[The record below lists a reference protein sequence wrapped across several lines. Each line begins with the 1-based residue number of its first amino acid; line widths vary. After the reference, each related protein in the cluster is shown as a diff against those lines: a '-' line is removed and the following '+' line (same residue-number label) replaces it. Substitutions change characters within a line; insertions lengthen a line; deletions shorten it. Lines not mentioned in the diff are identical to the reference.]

1 MHNNT
6 IATALAAVLLAASA
20 GPAGAAPAK
29 APPTTPGAVTTF
41 AVDCRAGP
49 RVTAAERAAVGARAL
64 ENYNHIM
71 GGRAEEP
78 YALMSPSLRG
88 EIGLSNYQ
96 ETVDWAKE
104 TDKISDPRVT
114 AVWML
119 DVEGTPPE
127 QTTVCEDADGAPAA
141 YVELSRV
148 PAQAHVLIEAT
159 EADGNVWTFST
170 WLHREGDTWWI
181 YAFDPVNSATGRTDA
196 EGLWALARAQRAAGA
211 EDNARLLYRFAY
223 TLSHRGRTVTL
234 PIRADILR
242 EGEEAYPGM
251 LEAESVPV
259 HWNDGRVTYGAH
271 HNVATGDKDG
281 LYIMLYR
288 SASVWKGDR
297 AVDAENREM
306 LKSYMRNN
314 PKWSDA
320 FVGVFIHAGHPDGEA
335 WLTTSYVTGEGWSK
349 PAK

>member
-1 MHNNT
+1 MYQIT
-6 IATALAAVLLAASA
+6 VAAAVAAVLLAASSS
-20 GPAGAAPAK
+20 PARAAPAK
-29 APPTTPGAVTTF
+29 APPTPGAVTTF
-41 AVDCRAGP
+41 AVDCRSGA
-49 RVTAAERAAVGARAL
+49 RVTAAERAAVEARAL

-71 GGRAEEP
+71 SGRAAEA
-78 YALMSPSLRG
+78 YALMSPSLRD

-96 ETVDWAKE
+96 ETVDWAKG
-104 TDKISDPRVT
+104 TDKMSGPRVT

-127 QTTVCEDADGAPAA
+127 QTTVCDDADGVPTA
-141 YVELSRV
+141 YVEISRV

-170 WLHREGDTWWI
+170 WLHRERDTWWV
-181 YAFDPVNSATGRTDA
+181 YAFDPANSATGRTDA
-196 EGLWALARAQRAAGA
+196 AGLWALARAQRAAGA
-211 EDNARLLYRFAY
+211 EENARLLYRFAY

-242 EGEEAYPGM
+242 EGEEAFPGE
-251 LEAESVPV
+251 LEAESSPV
-259 HWNDGRVTYGAH
+259 HWTDGRVTYGAH
-271 HNVATGDKDG
+271 HNVAAGDKDG

-288 SASVWKGDR
+288 TASVWKGER

-306 LKSYMRNN
+306 LKSYMRSN
-314 PKWSDA
+314 PRWADA
-320 FVGVFIHAGHPDGEA
+320 FAGVFVHAGHPDGET
-335 WLTTSYVTGEGWSK
+335 WFTTSYVTGEGWSK

>member
-1 MHNNT
+1 MYQNT
-6 IATALAAVLLAASA
+6 IAAALAATLLAVSA
-20 GPAGAAPAK
+20 GPALTAPAT
-29 APPTTPGAVTTF
+29 ARTTTPGAVTTF

-49 RVTAAERAAVGARAL
+49 RVTAAERAAVEAKAM

-71 GGRAEEP
+71 GGRAAEA

-96 ETVDWAKE
+96 ETVDWAKG
-104 TDKISDPRVT
+104 TDKISNARVAT
-114 AVWML
+114 VWML
-119 DVEGTPPE
+119 DVQGTPPE

-141 YVELSRV
+141 YVEISRV

-170 WLHREGDTWWI
+170 WLHREDGVWWI
-181 YAFDPVNSATGRTDA
+181 YAFDPANSATGRTDA
-196 EGLWALARAQRAAGA
+196 AGVWALARAQRAAGA
-211 EDNARLLYRFAY
+211 EENARLLYRFAY

-234 PIRADILR
+234 PIRADILS
-242 EGEEAYPGM
+242 EGEEAFPGA
-251 LEAESVPV
+251 LEAESSPV
-259 HWNDGRVTYGAH
+259 HWTDGRVTYGAH

-288 SASVWKGDR
+288 TASVWKGNR

-306 LKSYMRNN
+306 LKSYMRSN

-320 FVGVFIHAGHPDGEA
+320 FLGVFVNAGHPDGEA
-335 WLTTSYVTGEGWSK
+335 WLTTSYITGEGWSK